1 MTYLILKNKG
11 GNDLLSIF
19 APAISEDMV
28 CLVKNITQSPF
39 NEKSLLTILDSLPY
53 GLFITDGEGKI
64 TYFNS
69 AAERITGATISEAVG
84 KYCKDIFNSDI
95 CEKDCI
101 HNKICAAKDD
111 ITIRELD
118 IRRSDGITCPII
130 CTISPISP
138 ENGIAKWMY
147 VFKDIADR
155 KRLESDIK
163 FYENRYRSIFEGSKD
178 MIFITSK
185 DSSITDVNQACL
197 DLLEYGSKEE
207 MLSLQSVE
215 TLFNNGMHWRVFQEQ
230 IERYGFIKDFEACFR
245 KKDGTV
251 IHCLMS
257 GNAVR
262 GINGEIVGFEAIAK
276 DVTARMDGLRRLKAQ
291 HRKLSLLHS
300 IAVAM
305 NATQNLCDILAVA
318 LKKLLEA
325 LGLSSGGIFLINYD
339 EPGFLLKAEQGLL
352 TRLGS
357 TTCHPVFHDFALR
370 RSLINGNFP
379 LEPQGTFPPFK
390 VTLKAPKS
398 PNYLNLICYLITR
411 KEMASGFIA
420 LEVPLGRHIG
430 DEDHR
435 LIGSLGNF
443 LGSAIENSRLLQALR
458 QHRGELKGLTT
469 KLFCSQEEERKRIA
483 QELHDEAGQ
492 ALTGINFMLE
502 TIIKT
507 LTPDQA
513 DLGGQVLEVKK
524 QINQTY
530 QEIRRISH
538 RLHPAVLTDLGLE
551 PALESYL
558 SDISK
563 YRQID
568 IDFKMAGFERRLD
581 PETETILYRIAQ
593 EVVTNTIKHSEAEL
607 FKLFIIKSYP
617 HIILLA
623 EDDGIGFDPGKLDK
637 RRQALGLLSMRERVA
652 SVGGSFSIRSK
663 KGEGTRIRIEIPVK
677 ELPDE

>member
-39 NEKSLLTILDSLPY
+39 NENSLLTILDSLPY

-101 HNKICAAKDD
+101 HKKICAAKDD

-138 ENGIAKWMY
+138 EHGIAKWMY

-185 DSSITDVNQACL
+185 DSSITDVNQACI
-197 DLLEYGSKEE
+197 DLLEYGSKDE

-215 TLFNNGMHWRVFQEQ
+215 TLFNNGRHWRVFQEQ

-276 DVTARMDGLRRLKAQ
+276 DVTARMDGLAR
-291 HRKLSLLHS
+291 
-300 IAVAM
+300 
-305 NATQNLCDILAVA
+305 
-318 LKKLLEA
+318 
-325 LGLSSGGIFLINYD
+325 
-339 EPGFLLKAEQGLL
+339 
-352 TRLGS
+352 
-357 TTCHPVFHDFALR
+357 
-370 RSLINGNFP
+370 
-379 LEPQGTFPPFK
+379 FK
-390 VTLKAPKS
+390 GA
-398 PNYLNLICYLITR
+398 
-411 KEMASGFIA
+411 
-420 LEVPLGRHIG
+420 
-430 DEDHR
+430 
-435 LIGSLGNF
+435 
-443 LGSAIENSRLLQALR
+443 
-458 QHRGELKGLTT
+458 
-469 KLFCSQEEERKRIA
+469 
-483 QELHDEAGQ
+483 
-492 ALTGINFMLE
+492 
-502 TIIKT
+502 
-507 LTPDQA
+507 
-513 DLGGQVLEVKK
+513 
-524 QINQTY
+524 
-530 QEIRRISH
+530 
-538 RLHPAVLTDLGLE
+538 
-551 PALESYL
+551 
-558 SDISK
+558 
-563 YRQID
+563 
-568 IDFKMAGFERRLD
+568 
-581 PETETILYRIAQ
+581 
-593 EVVTNTIKHSEAEL
+593 
-607 FKLFIIKSYP
+607 
-617 HIILLA
+617 
-623 EDDGIGFDPGKLDK
+623 
-637 RRQALGLLSMRERVA
+637 
-652 SVGGSFSIRSK
+652 
-663 KGEGTRIRIEIPVK
+663 
-677 ELPDE
+677 